1 MLEILDVFG
10 MSKQDIP
17 MIKYEGKERIPYK
30 NKNQFFNTDFAHLF
44 QLNLK

>member
-17 MIKYEGKERIPYK
+17 MIKYEGKERIYKK
-30 NKNQFFNTDFAHLF
+30 NKN
-44 QLNLK
+44 

>member
-17 MIKYEGKERIPYK
+17 MIKYEGKERISKK
-30 NKNQFFNTDFAHLF
+30 NKN
-44 QLNLK
+44 